1 VKHFVFIDMREYI
14 ANTKILNIFTM
25 VSEQFIIANISSIA
39 PMEQQNHIV
48 HSITFLVFITFRMA
62 MNQRSRLVV
71 GIEVFAEVLADTA
84 VVAEAVL
91 GIEAV
96 DTAVSVL
103 SLLVSKRSMKCR
115 ICRCILLSLMCSQ
128 LIRSVLNGSY
138 RS

>member
-14 ANTKILNIFTM
+14 TNTKILNTFTM

-103 SLLVSKRSMKCR
+103 SLLVSKRSM
-115 ICRCILLSLMCSQ
+115 M
-128 LIRSVLNGSY
+128 
-138 RS
+138 

>member
-1 VKHFVFIDMREYI
+1 MKHFVFIDMREYI
-14 ANTKILNIFTM
+14 TNTKILNIFTM

-48 HSITFLVFITFRMA
+48 HSITFLVFITFRMV

-71 GIEVFAEVLADTA
+71 AGIEVFADTA
-84 VVAEAVL
+84 VVAELVAEADIDL

-103 SLLVSKRSMKCR
+103 SLLVSKRSMK
-115 ICRCILLSLMCSQ
+115 
-128 LIRSVLNGSY
+128 
-138 RS
+138 